1 MQRGLFTIRKTLS
14 LMLSLLLVLNLSF
27 LVSASSDNAGSML
40 PCSLKASVT
49 DMGYHV
55 SIETIGKHPSNA
67 KLYIVSYSGN
77 YIKEVSIHNITLKD
91 GSLDYYPELSGSMLK
106 STALKFFL
114 WDSELRPL
122 APSIN
127 VYENN
132 LPCTLSVELSDEF
145 YCITVENAG
154 FDMNAKIITA
164 VYKGSDK
171 PVFSALNVTVQ
182 NGRNVFY
189 PMFPAEISDYHSIVK
204 VFLWDSEMHPLAK
217 SVSPLFTFSQVPP
230 QYEPESTSRPANSA
244 NGYYELSFRGE
255 NSDIEKYLSSVTSV
269 TSDSNLLNREAES
282 ITQQNSYSID
292 AKSGILRLSADNI
305 GKTKEPSVFTV
316 FADGYKE
323 QEIIIGAAAETGNWS
338 AVRAVDDFGIVTY
351 AIDKKDESAVIY
363 FNLDASIHDKEL
375 DMSKMRIGLVK
386 VDWYNSTV
394 EYVGKDIRLWG
405 SYRRVSSE
413 NELVP
418 GTYYTQTN
426 PVGGTFLKCQ
436 LAKIDATRMNDTG
449 YVEKITDTSD
459 EYSFIFAMESDW
471 CDESSNQYII
481 VQAARKTL
489 SINGFK
495 NKPDVYYKYY
505 SVETGNKFIYATVS
519 KIYVPLDCESITF
532 CTLKQVVIKEVTL
545 DENTMRRGVDF
556 SDVHK

>member
-1 MQRGLFTIRKTLS
+1 MQRGMFTIRKTLS

-132 LPCTLSVELSDEF
+132 LPCTLSAELSDEF
-145 YCITVENAG
+145 YCITVENTG

-171 PVFSALNVTVQ
+171 PVFSTLNVTVQ

-189 PMFPAEISDYHSIVK
+189 PGFPTEISDYHSIVK

-230 QYEPESTSRPANSA
+230 NYEPATTSRPANSA
-244 NGYYELSFRGE
+244 NGCYEITFRGE
-255 NSDIEKYLSSVTSV
+255 SSDIEKYLSSVTSV

-351 AIDKKDESAVIY
+351 SIDKKDESAIIY
-363 FNLDASIHDKEL
+363 FNLDASIQDKEL

-405 SYRRVSSE
+405 SYRRVSCE
-413 NELVP
+413 NQLVP
-418 GTYYTQTN
+418 GTYCLENIISNSVTS
-426 PVGGTFLKCQ
+426 FKCM
-436 LAKIDATRMNDTG
+436 LSCEDAARLNNTG
-449 YVEKITDTSD
+449 YAEKINSPSNG
-459 EYSFIFAMESDW
+459 ESFVFAMEDGWYEGSAAKYIVAQQCNKVLTINNFVENSVVRYIYDI
-471 CDESSNQYII
+471 SNEKAIRI
-481 VQAARKTL
+481 VTRKVIL
-489 SINGFK
+489 PI
-495 NKPDVYYKYY
+495 
-505 SVETGNKFIYATVS
+505 
-519 KIYVPLDCESITF
+519 DCEIIIF
-532 CTLKQVVIKEVTL
+532 CTLFKEPIKEVTL

-556 SDVHK
+556 SDVHR